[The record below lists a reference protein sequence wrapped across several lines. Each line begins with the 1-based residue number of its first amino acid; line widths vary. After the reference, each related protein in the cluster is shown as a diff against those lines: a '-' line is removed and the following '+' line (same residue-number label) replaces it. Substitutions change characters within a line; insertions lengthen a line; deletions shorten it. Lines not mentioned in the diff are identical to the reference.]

1 MESSWQVKY
10 QVWLLIVAVFA
21 LGSITGGALDRLYLS
36 RSGALRQPHSAGG
49 GGRGPGRMIEQL
61 KTDLN
66 LTDEQFQAVKKIFDE
81 SRKRDDFRQVM
92 SQCPGMKEMREK
104 HNTEIRALLNPDQ
117 QKRFTEIIAER
128 EKKHQGGPPSPS
140 PVTK

>member
-1 MESSWQVKY
+1 MDSSKQIKY
-10 QVWLLIVAVFA
+10 QVWLLIIAVFA
-21 LGSITGGALDRLYLS
+21 LGTVAGGALDRLYLS
-36 RSGALRQPHSAGG
+36 RSGALNPPRHAGER
-49 GGRGPGRMIEQL
+49 GRGRGLEQL

-66 LTDEQFQAVKKIFDE
+66 LTDEQSQAIKKIFDE

-128 EKKHQGGPPSPS
+128 EKKHQGGPSPS
-140 PVTK
+140 PTN

>member
-1 MESSWQVKY
+1 MDSSKQIKY

-21 LGSITGGALDRLYLS
+21 LGTVAGGALDRLYLS
-36 RSGALRQPHSAGG
+36 RSGALNPPRSAG
-49 GGRGPGRMIEQL
+49 GGRGPGRMAEQM

-66 LTDEQFQAVKKIFDE
+66 LTDEQSQAIKKIFDE

-92 SQCPGMKEMREK
+92 SQCPGMKEMRAK

>member
-21 LGSITGGALDRLYLS
+21 LGSVTGGALDRLYLS
-36 RSGALRQPHSAGG
+36 RSGALKQQRSAG
-49 GGRGPGRMIEQL
+49 GGRGPGRMAEQL

-66 LTDEQFQAVKKIFDE
+66 LTEDQVQAVKKIFDE
-81 SRKRDDFRQVM
+81 PRRRDDFRQAM

-104 HNTEIRALLNPDQ
+104 HDNEIRALLNPDQ
-117 QKRFTEIIAER
+117 QKRFNEILAER
-128 EKKHQGGPPSPS
+128 EKKFRDGPPPSP
-140 PVTK
+140 PPTN